1 MKFIFFIISLFT
13 ISNAAIFKDLYNRD
27 VNIEDNNSNKKI
39 VCLGPGTLRLVTY
52 LNLQENLVGVEKREL
67 EFNPNSPYTLALNK
81 EFIKTLPIIGQG
93 GPGKMPNLESL
104 ITIKPDVIFA
114 TFMSKEQIELIQN
127 KTNIP
132 VVALSYGQ
140 TIKNQ
145 KKIELVKKSLKLVA
159 SITNSEKRFEELL
172 TFMNEEEKTISNFK
186 VDTKRV
192 YVGGVAFKGIQG
204 ITSSESDYPAFE
216 LLNMKNEILENHQGH
231 AFINLETLLAF
242 NPEIIFFDSLS
253 KKIIN
258 EEITK
263 NKVIFNNIN
272 AFKTNEIYWLNPSN
286 FYNINV
292 ENIYLNSY
300 LIASK
305 FGNNIDIKEA
315 RKRIYSKFLGIG
327 E

>member
-1 MKFIFFIISLFT
+1 MKFLFLIISLLT
-13 ISNAAIFKDLYNRD
+13 ISQGTVFKDLYNRD
-27 VNIEDNNSNKKI
+27 VNILDKQNNKKI
-39 VCLGPGTLRLVTY
+39 VCLGPGSLRLVTY
-52 LNLQENLVGVEKREL
+52 LNLQNSLVGVEKREL
-67 EFNPNSPYTLALNK
+67 DFNPNSPYTLALDK
-81 EFIKTLPIIGQG
+81 EFIKSLPIIGQG

-132 VVALSYGQ
+132 VIALSYGQ
-140 TIKNQ
+140 TIKDD
-145 KKIELVKKSLKLVA
+145 KKIELIKKSLKLIA
-159 SITNSEKRFEELL
+159 SITKSEKRLNELL
-172 TFMNEEEKTISNFK
+172 TFMNQEEEKISNFN
-186 VDTKRV
+186 VSSKRV
-192 YVGGVAFKGIQG
+192 YVGGTAFKGIQG
-204 ITSSESDYPAFE
+204 VTSTESDYPSFE
-216 LLNMKNEILENHQGH
+216 LLNMKNEILQNHHGH

-258 EEITK
+258 EEISK
-263 NKVIFNNIN
+263 NKAIFENID
-272 AFKTNEIYWLNPSN
+272 AFKTKEIHWLNPSN

-305 FGNNIDIKEA
+305 FETNIDVNSAK
-315 RKRIYSKFLGIG
+315 KRIYTLFLGIG
-327 E
+327 D